1 MESWKIHLVVVYT
14 TYKNGDDWGILGD
27 GLWHCFNHIMMII
40 MWCFY
45 GIIMGWL
52 SMGYSDFNMIIMIIM
67 WWCVFLIK
75 WWWLSWLRCGDHFY
89 DYNGFIIENY
99 FFDVQRS
106 WYFSTAM
113 FDYRKVTHKHRG
125 SCRRMNEDR
134 SYAFSVGSFQ
144 SSRLAQPT
152 GWCI

>member
-1 MESWKIHLVVVYT
+1 MARAALASQPLQMPRLGGPYNWTGDTTWKAGKSIWLWVYT

-89 DYNGFIIENY
+89 DYNGFIIENW
-99 FFDVQRS
+99 FF
-106 WYFSTAM
+106 WCT
-113 FDYRKVTHKHRG
+113 KVVILFHCHVWLPEGNPQTPWF
-125 SCRRMNEDR
+125 M
-134 SYAFSVGSFQ
+134 
-144 SSRLAQPT
+144 
-152 GWCI
+152 